1 LSGRSYLIVLRLVP
15 VRASILAAL
24 SAAVLAVVLA
34 AGFGAEGAAAA
45 SPKPLPWRPGAPVL
59 GFGDGG
65 KVRLAPPVGKPTFR
79 ERIAVDAQGRVLL
92 LTVTKESGSFLT
104 RLLPDGAVDPEFAAG
119 GWVAAPE
126 GEWDEMALDGAG
138 RILLSGSVKGD
149 LAVTRLMPDGT
160 PDPTFGTGGVARL
173 HVGRPALEGV
183 GGEELTRLAPL
194 PDGSVVAAGIACST
208 TCYPT
213 SGVAVK
219 FTPDG
224 APDPSF
230 GEGGVALL
238 IPLAP
243 PDLGRGKGILRSVSA
258 LSVQSDGKIL
268 VGGSDYRSVVVVRLT
283 AAGAVDPSFAD
294 KGTFFTTRE
303 TSGEE
308 DAVFYPGSVR
318 ALLVERSGRIV
329 VVGER
334 LVYGL
339 RPNGRIDPRFGYPG
353 SESNFKGIGTIAP
366 QGGGGV
372 GSAQDALLDGA
383 GRIVVVGNIGGG
395 AGISRLLADG
405 RSDPRFGG
413 GGLMYLR
420 VGNSPPPPETNYS
433 EPLASVA
440 QLPGG
445 DLVAAGYGYFD
456 RHDPR
461 PNAVVLRRNNRTGR
475 FAHCAGSLA
484 TYQGT
489 PRPDGLGWIFGTLV
503 TFGGNDKIAGAGGA
517 VCTGSG
523 DDTVLNRTNWSE
535 PIYLGPGD
543 DRSIGSTGR
552 IFGGPGNDRIALGKY
567 SEGPLVANGGPGRDT
582 LVGSDEGNRLEGG
595 PGDDVLIGGAGRDVL
610 IGGPGNDVL
619 IGSKG
624 DVFRP
629 GPGRN
634 RIIIRP

>member
-1 LSGRSYLIVLRLVP
+1 V
-15 VRASILAAL
+15 A
-24 SAAVLAVVLA
+24 
-34 AGFGAEGAAAA
+34 
-45 SPKPLPWRPGAPVL
+45 

-79 ERIAVDAQGRVLL
+79 ERVAVDAQGRVML

-119 GWVAAPE
+119 GWVATPE
-126 GEWDEMALDGAG
+126 GEWDEMVLDGAG

-149 LAVTRLMPDGT
+149 LAVARLMPDGS

-173 HVGRPALEGV
+173 HVGSPPIEGL

-194 PDGSVVAAGIACST
+194 PDGSIVAAGIACSAS
-208 TCYPT
+208 CYPT
-213 SGVAVK
+213 SGVAVE

-230 GEGGVALL
+230 GEGGVAQL
-238 IPLAP
+238 IPMAP

-258 LSVQSDGKIL
+258 LAVQPDGKIL
-268 VGGSDYRSVVVVRLT
+268 VGGSDYRSVVVMRLT
-283 AAGAVDPSFAD
+283 AEGAVDPSFAD
-294 KGTFFTTRE
+294 QGTFYTTRE
-303 TSGEE
+303 TSGEV
-308 DAVFYPGSVR
+308 DAVFYPGSAR

-339 RPNGRIDPRFGYPG
+339 RPDGRIDSRFGFQN
-353 SESNFKGIGTIAP
+353 SEESFKGVATIAP

-372 GSAQDALLDGA
+372 GSAQDALLDSA

-395 AGISRLLADG
+395 AGISRLLPDG

-413 GGLMYLR
+413 GGEMSVR
-420 VGNSPPPPETNYS
+420 VGTTSPPPETNYS
-433 EPLASVA
+433 EPLGSVA

-456 RHDPR
+456 RHDPQ
-461 PNAVVLRRNNRTGR
+461 PAAVVMRRNDRDGHHAR
-475 FAHCAGSLA
+475 CAGAPA

-489 PRPDGLGWIFGTLV
+489 PRSDGLGWVFGTLV
-503 TFGGNDKIAGAGGA
+503 TFAGDDKIGGAGGA
-517 VCTGSG
+517 VCAGSG
-523 DDTVLNRTNWSE
+523 DDIVLSRTNYSE

-543 DRSIGSTGR
+543 DTSIGSTGR
-552 IFGGPGNDRIALGKY
+552 IFGGPGNDLIELGKY
-567 SEGPLVANGGPGRDT
+567 TEGPLVANGGPGRDR
-582 LVGSDEGNRLEGG
+582 LVGSVEADRLEGG

-610 IGGPGNDVL
+610 IGGPGNDTL